1 MHTDRRPLPRQR
13 PLTYVP
19 RDCGRIERA
28 SAYAE
33 WLGLQLVRR
42 RAAEKRRRKEV
53 RQ

>member
-1 MHTDRRPLPRQR
+1 MHTDRCPLPRER

-19 RDCGRIERA
+19 RDCGRLERA
-28 SAYAE
+28 SEYAA

-42 RAAEKRRRKEV
+42 RAAEKRRRKEK